1 MEPRTTQKITLVLE
15 ACTLLIEDCVDCD
28 TQTMSDQ
35 EFLHGAIHG
44 SLLTVISKPHRG
56 YWALLAAAWIWAIWS
71 CAEYW
76 RGNPNYSYGWI
87 VPVLSLTYAA
97 RRLTLAKSENIARP
111 TLAVPIWVVIFIGIV
126 AAAMIFG
133 LEFAREQVWHPI
145 IVIWAI
151 AFVPITLTLLACW
164 LSGGR
169 NLLRAE
175 LFPILF
181 FLTAVPW
188 PPRFEQPITAGLMQA
203 VAAATTGLL
212 HWFGIPAQTAGGAI
226 TLRTGVVGI
235 TEACSGMRSLQAG
248 IMFGL
253 AMGEW
258 FLLRPLRRVAL
269 LLIAITLALCTN
281 LIRTLA
287 LSLQADWSG
296 LAGVEKIHDLTGTLA
311 VSILVVAIWI
321 CARALCQRSD
331 SVEHFRFE
339 KLNARLRAIA
349 EAIPSA
355 LPRAASALL
364 IAGIFGIAIA
374 QMVSAK
380 IEAQDRTQTAPF
392 FSVRE
397 DPSQTRVQL
406 PREVWNELHPTSGEY
421 IRIRNPRPG
430 AGETFHFFWKPS
442 PWNRFVLVHRPD
454 ICMPGIGWES
464 VGPPESITIDF
475 SGRQTQFHLFR
486 FRRGDIQ
493 ALELWGGWRNGD
505 PGPLDYQPDQVLRT
519 VAAPSALHLE
529 GKRRS
534 ATEIVACVIGGNRDH
549 PPEVERAIAILK
561 SVFQYNPAG

>member
-1 MEPRTTQKITLVLE
+1 
-15 ACTLLIEDCVDCD
+15 
-28 TQTMSDQ
+28 MSDQ
-35 EFLHGAIHG
+35 EFLHSPIHG
-44 SLLTVISKPHRG
+44 SLLAVISKPHCG
-56 YWALLAAAWIWAIWS
+56 CWALLVAAWTWTIWS

-76 RGNPNYSYGWI
+76 RANPNYSYGWI
-87 VPVLSLTYAA
+87 VPMLGLAYAA
-97 RRLTLAKSENIARP
+97 RRLTLAQGENIARP
-111 TLAVPIWVVIFIGIV
+111 IFAVPIWLIVYFGIV
-126 AAAMIFG
+126 AAAIFFG

-164 LSGGR
+164 LAGGGT
-169 NLLRAE
+169 LLRAE

-203 VAAATTGLL
+203 VAAATTALL

-258 FLLRPLRRVAL
+258 FLLRPLRRIAL
-269 LLIAITLALCTN
+269 LFLAIALAFATN
-281 LIRTLA
+281 LIRTVA
-287 LSLQADWSG
+287 LSLQAEWHG
-296 LAGVEKIHDLTGTLA
+296 LDAVEKIHDLTGTLA
-311 VSILVVAIWI
+311 VTALVVAIWI
-321 CARALCQRSD
+321 CARALRLRHHASA
-331 SVEHFRFE
+331 HLGFE
-339 KLNARLRAIA
+339 SLRVRLRAVGA
-349 EAIPSA
+349 AIPTT
-355 LPRAASALL
+355 LQRAALAIL
-364 IAGIFGIAIA
+364 IAGVFGIAIA
-374 QMVSAK
+374 QIVSAK
-380 IEAQDRTQTAPF
+380 IETRDQTQTAPF

-397 DPSQTRVQL
+397 DPSQTQVQL
-406 PREVWNELHPTSGEY
+406 PRDVWNELHPTSGEY

-493 ALELWGGWRNGD
+493 ALELWGVWRNGD
-505 PGPLDYQPDQVLRT
+505 AVPLDYQPDQVLRT

>member
-1 MEPRTTQKITLVLE
+1 LE
-15 ACTLLIEDCVDCD
+15 ALTLLIEDWNNCD
-28 TQTMSDQ
+28 TQIMSDQ
-35 EFLHGAIHG
+35 EFLHGSIHG
-44 SLLTVISKPHRG
+44 SLLAVISKPHRG
-56 YWALLAAAWIWAIWS
+56 YWALLVAAWIWAIWS

-87 VPVLSLTYAA
+87 VPVLSTAYAA
-97 RRLTLAKSENIARP
+97 RRLTLARSENIAGSIS
-111 TLAVPIWVVIFIGIV
+111 AVPIWLIVFFGIV
-126 AAAMIFG
+126 AAAIIFA
-133 LEFAREQVWHPI
+133 LEFAREQVLHPI
-145 IVIWAI
+145 IVIWTI
-151 AFVPITLTLLACW
+151 AFVPITLTLLVCW
-164 LSGGR
+164 FAGGR
-169 NLLRAE
+169 NLLRTE

-188 PPRFEQPITAGLMQA
+188 PPRFEQPITMGLMQV

-226 TLRTGVVGI
+226 MLRTGVVGI

-248 IMFGL
+248 IMFGF

-269 LLIAITLALCTN
+269 LLIAIALALCAN

-287 LSLQADWSG
+287 LSLQADWYG
-296 LAGVEKIHDLTGTLA
+296 LAAVEKIHDLTGTLA

-331 SVEHFRFE
+331 RVEHFRFE
-339 KLNARLRAIA
+339 KLSTRLRAMA
-349 EAIPSA
+349 EAIPGA
-355 LPRAASALL
+355 LSRAATALL

-380 IEAQDRTQTAPF
+380 IEAWDRTQTAPF
-392 FSVRE
+392 FWVRE
-397 DPSQTRVQL
+397 DPSQTRLQL
-406 PREVWNELHPTSGEY
+406 PRDVWNELHPTSGEY
-421 IRIRNPRPG
+421 IRIHHPHFG
-430 AGETFHFFWKPS
+430 VGDTFHFFWKPS

-475 SGRQTQFHLFR
+475 SGRQTQFYLFR
-486 FRRGDIQ
+486 FRRGDIE
-493 ALELWGGWRNGD
+493 ALELWGVWRNGD
-505 PGPLDYQPDQVLRT
+505 AVPLDYQPDQVLRT
-519 VAAPSALHLE
+519 AAAQPALHLE

-534 ATEIVACVIGGNRDH
+534 ATEIVAGVIGGDANH
-549 PPEVERAIAILK
+549 PPTAEQAIAILK
-561 SVFQYNPAG
+561 SVFQYRPAG